1 MLILV
6 LFLLVIVV
14 VVCRRDGGMGG
25 WYSLFLSSLFF
36 SIFFLA
42 LPFPSPFDCLL
53 SLLFVC
59 SFISYLTLTI
69 GTWTLTDALLSSLTD
84 LSTTNLPF
92 VFGSHRGTLE
102 WRNNQYGGVLV
113 LVWWECFLSFD

>member
-42 LPFPSPFDCLL
+42 LPFPSPSDCLL
-53 SLLFVC
+53 S
-59 SFISYLTLTI
+59 
-69 GTWTLTDALLSSLTD
+69 
-84 LSTTNLPF
+84 STFCLQFHIIPHLDNWNLD
-92 VFGSHRGTLE
+92 S
-102 WRNNQYGGVLV
+102 
-113 LVWWECFLSFD
+113 D